1 VRSRVQISP
10 SRPSQT
16 YRRMFS
22 LTPGSRTKLGSIL
35 YGLIAGT
42 SVLVGVILASFVLGA
57 FASLVFNLMRIN
69 PGGYAVGAFVC
80 WKIWKSRLGR
90 IEQ

>member
-1 VRSRVQISP
+1 
-10 SRPSQT
+10 
-16 YRRMFS
+16 MFS

-42 SVLVGVILASFVLGA
+42 SALVGVILASFFLGA
-57 FASLVFNLMRIN
+57 LASLVFNLMRIN
-69 PGGYAVGAFVC
+69 PGGYAPWLPLAFAEYSTVPGIAVGAFVC

-90 IEQ
+90 IER